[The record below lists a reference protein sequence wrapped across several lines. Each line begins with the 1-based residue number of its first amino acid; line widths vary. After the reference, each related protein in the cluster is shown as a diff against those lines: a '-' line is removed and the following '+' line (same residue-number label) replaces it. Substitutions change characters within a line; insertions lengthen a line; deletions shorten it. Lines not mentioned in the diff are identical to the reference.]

1 MAGRLRGGWTW
12 MVLPSLLAVVGS
24 GCSKKP
30 VAKEPL
36 SKSQQ
41 VQGSELMQKEKV
53 IKSESEWKQF
63 LTPEQFYVLR
73 KKGTERA
80 FTSDF
85 HDQHET
91 GTYVCAGCATP
102 LFSSETKFDSGTGW
116 PSYWDPVS
124 PEALNLKGD
133 FSLFSKRTEVL
144 CRVCD
149 GHLGHVFDD
158 GPPPTGKRYC
168 INSAAL
174 KFKP

>member
-1 MAGRLRGGWTW
+1 MVDKLRRRWTW
-12 MVLPSLLAVVGS
+12 VVLPGLLAVVGS

-30 VAKEPL
+30 VAKGPL

-41 VQGSELMQKEKV
+41 VQGNEPMPKEKV
-53 IKSESEWKQF
+53 VKSKSEWKEL

-80 FTSDF
+80 FTGDL

-91 GTYVCAGCATP
+91 GTYVCAGCGTV
-102 LFSSETKFDSGTGW
+102 LFSSEKKFDSGTGW

-124 PEALNLKGD
+124 PEVLSLKSD
-133 FSLFSKRTEVL
+133 FSLFRKRTEVL
-144 CRVCD
+144 CSVCD

-158 GPPPTGKRYC
+158 GPAPTGKRYC